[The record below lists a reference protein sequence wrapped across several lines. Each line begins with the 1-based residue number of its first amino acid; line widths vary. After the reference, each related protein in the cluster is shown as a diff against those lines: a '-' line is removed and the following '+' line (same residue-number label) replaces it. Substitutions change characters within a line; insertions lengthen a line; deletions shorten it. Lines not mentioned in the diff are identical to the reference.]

1 MRAARRA
8 PASVRPHPRRMG
20 RRVGRLLS
28 RVEPGPALRVV
39 KTALAGA
46 LGWFVA
52 TRVLGTPSPW
62 FATIAAVVTVQTT
75 VRRTVVNGARKVVAT
90 LLGVLLAYISV
101 RMLGIASWSI
111 GLVLLVAVALGRWR
125 RLGDAGT
132 DVPVVAVF
140 AMTVAGASQQTALA
154 ERVLETGL
162 GALIGAAVTLL
173 VVPPLRVGE
182 AERDLHRTATR
193 TCALLH
199 DVADGLAGDWDA
211 KQAGEWL
218 RRAEQV
224 RRLAAQTRDTVRGA
238 QESLR
243 LNPRTR
249 LHAVDPDG
257 YVAAATT
264 LGRVADQLYAVIRTL
279 ADAADD
285 SSRIPR
291 PGGEFLTAYA
301 DLLRRTG
308 TVVSSFGHRTAEGDG
323 PAPVQEAVD
332 RATVRL
338 DDVVEQVRE
347 QGLADLEAWPAY
359 GALLTDVERIVLEL
373 GHRGE
378 EALVPETPPARSRL
392 V

>member
-1 MRAARRA
+1 M
-8 PASVRPHPRRMG
+8 
-20 RRVGRLLS
+20 
-28 RVEPGPALRVV
+28 V

-52 TRVLGTPSPW
+52 TRVLGAPSPW

-75 VRRTVVNGARKVVAT
+75 VRRTVVNGARKVAAT
-90 LLGVLLAYISV
+90 LLGVLLAYVSV
-101 RMLGIASWSI
+101 RGLGIASWSI

-140 AMTVAGASQQTALA
+140 AMTVAGASEQTALA

-193 TCALLH
+193 TCELLH
-199 DVADGLAGDWDA
+199 DVADGLSGDWDD
-211 KQAGEWL
+211 KRSGEWL
-218 RRAEQV
+218 RRAEEV
-224 RRLAAQTRDTVRGA
+224 RRLAAHARETVRGA

-243 LNPRTR
+243 LNPRRR

-264 LGRVADQLYAVIRTL
+264 LGRVADQLYAVVRTL

-285 SSRIPR
+285 SSRVPR
-291 PGGEFLTAYA
+291 PGSDFLTAYA

-308 TVVSSFGHRTAEGDG
+308 TVVSSFGHRTAHGDG

-338 DDVVEQVRE
+338 DDVVEQVRA
-347 QGLADLEAWPAY
+347 QGLSDLAAWPAY

-373 GHRGE
+373 GHRDE
-378 EALVPETPPARSRL
+378 EALVPERPPARTRL

>member
-8 PASVRPHPRRMG
+8 PASVRPHPRRLG
-20 RRVGRLLS
+20 RRVLRRL
-28 RVEPGPALRVV
+28 EPGPALRVV

-52 TRVLGTPSPW
+52 TRLLGAPSPW
-62 FATIAAVVTVQTT
+62 FATIAAVVTVQAT
-75 VRRTVVNGARKVVAT
+75 VRRTVLNGARNVVAT
-90 LLGVLLAYISV
+90 LLGVLLAYVSV
-101 RMLGIASWSI
+101 RMLGISSWSI
-111 GLVLLVAVALGRWR
+111 GLVLLIAVALGRWR
-125 RLGDAGT
+125 RLGEAGT

-140 AMTVAGASQQTALA
+140 AMTVAGASEQTALA

-193 TCALLH
+193 TCELLH
-199 DVADGLAGDWDA
+199 DVAEGLDGDWDA
-211 KQAGEWL
+211 KRARDWL
-218 RRAEQV
+218 RRAEEV
-224 RRLAAQTRDTVRGA
+224 RRLAARTRETVRGA

-243 LNPRTR
+243 LNPRRR
-249 LHAVDPDG
+249 LQAVDPDG

-264 LGRVADQLYAVIRTL
+264 LGRVADQLYAVVRTL
-279 ADAADD
+279 GDAADD
-285 SSRIPR
+285 SSRIPL
-291 PGGEFLTAYA
+291 PGNDFLTSYA

-308 TVVSSFGHRTAEGDG
+308 TVVSSFGHRTADGDG
-323 PAPVQEAVD
+323 PAPVQEAVE

-347 QGLADLEAWPAY
+347 QGLQDVEAWPAY
-359 GALLTDVERIVLEL
+359 GALLTDVERMVLEL

-378 EALVPETPPARSRL
+378 EALVPEAPPRRIRL